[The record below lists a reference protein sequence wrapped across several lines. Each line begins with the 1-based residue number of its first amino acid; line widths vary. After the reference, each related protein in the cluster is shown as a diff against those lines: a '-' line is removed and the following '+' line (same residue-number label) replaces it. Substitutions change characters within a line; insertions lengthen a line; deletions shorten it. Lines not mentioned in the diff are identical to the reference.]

1 VTSSLGI
8 KPQIR
13 HASVFVRSQ
22 NKLNVLSLCQVVHNL
37 FNLIKIY
44 QTQEIFNVEG
54 YDDNDNGDEDN
65 N

>member
-1 VTSSLGI
+1 MYYLD
-8 KPQIR
+8 
-13 HASVFVRSQ
+13 VRCA
-22 NKLNVLSLCQVVHNL
+22 LCQVVHNL